1 MGKGVKSKQ
10 SERAS
15 GFAKEIFGMGL
26 MLFSILSLL
35 CLITGDVVFYTI
47 GAYVQGFFLGLF
59 GYFAFPVIGFVIL
72 LGLNCLIGH
81 RIFSKK
87 TRRLIRLFCLFA
99 FSVMAIIQTAAFY
112 DRRLDFFAN
121 FAAAYG
127 KGLRTLSN
135 STPLGAVSMIII
147 NPIGFISSKAGCY
160 IVFALLIIFS
170 LLLIFKKQV
179 AKFFTRAS
187 DNAQTKREEKGSKE
201 GKKKKDKKR
210 QPFAPVEETNRQ
222 FQNQPFETQ
231 QFPNQ
236 QSQNFPADNDEM
248 QQNSPRRPSFMENF
262 GDFGMKTKRDFNKES
277 KPIDVFGN
285 GFGMRNQNSSNSRN
299 GETYQ
304 QRYRD
309 DLSPEANYIIT
320 PPPLRPEDI
329 GQPPIK
335 ANNPSNSFDRTRTA
349 APDYDKSS
357 MGGTVFGETRGRTN
371 GKTDDFS
378 ASRDDRNY
386 SSDRPFTSE
395 TRGGLFDNFTDDR
408 QNEPFTPTNGSRS
421 NVANDDYNRDIK
433 ERLGVDRGKRRQDD
447 ELSKTVDSFMKDG
460 GNNFGLDDLPNSE
473 KTYNPAEHVKSDSFN
488 PNEVIRNR
496 GTEMR
501 KSAFNRDG
509 EFGRESFAKNEE
521 ETSRATNG
529 TATGRIDD
537 VPNRSN
543 VPDMNATETPFESIR
558 RKDEFGRTAFSE
570 QFSEDKTRDSYREN
584 TFGERSAFG
593 QDRQTDGTNTRT
605 ETTRVTNNR
614 TTNNQTN
621 TRTNVYVSNENG
633 RKSETGVNEQPA
645 NRSNNG
651 GFNKDDGAMS
661 GSGSFTS
668 STEGE
673 LAKLTDETDLNDG
686 YASIEEMPHNYKY
699 SKPPIDL
706 LTEITVDQGKV
717 IAERQRLMELAKLVE
732 VNFAKRGITVYLDN
746 IVYGMS
752 ITRFEYTIPTETSV
766 KCFTQNQG
774 DLAVWLHAK
783 GEIRI
788 VAPIPGT
795 SKIGIEVPNNVSMTV
810 GLKELLASSQ
820 FKRLKKDGI
829 YIPAGKN
836 VMAEPVF
843 INLTDMPHLLVA
855 GATGT
860 GKSVFLNAMLTSLLY
875 TYSPEELRI
884 VIVDPKQLEFVNF
897 EGIPHLLFN
906 KIITQAEEAAALL
919 SYLVKEM
926 EDRYKLFARVKV
938 KKISQYNETI
948 DKRTTKKLPYIII
961 LIDEFAD
968 LMMKNAAAKK
978 DMDTSIQRLAQL
990 ARAAGISLVFAT
1002 QRPTTDVIDGTIK
1015 NNFPARICFK
1025 TADYTNSQVVIGE
1038 NGAEKL
1044 LGKGDLLYKTNGP
1057 TERAQGALVEDN
1069 EIIRVVSYVNENND
1083 CYYDK
1088 NLLEYINKT
1097 AKTYGITQSAE
1108 KEGQMSMDLGETGNP
1123 ADMPVVYRRA
1133 VRVVIVLNTTSKST
1147 LQTKLGIGYNKA
1159 ARIID
1164 WMEKQGFISYVL
1176 DNKQREIRIDRA
1188 TYEQVFGEPFNED
1201 YTK

>member
-81 RIFSKK
+81 KVFSKK
-87 TRRLIRLFCLFA
+87 VRRLIRLFCLLA

-112 DRRLDFFAN
+112 DRSLNFFSN

-127 KGLRTLSN
+127 KGLRTLKN
-135 STPLGAVSMIII
+135 STPLGAVSMIIV
-147 NPIGFISSKAGCY
+147 NPIGFISSKVGCY
-160 IVFALLIIFS
+160 IVFSLLTIFS

-179 AKFFTRAS
+179 AMLFSRTS
-187 DNAQTKREEKGSKE
+187 DSAKTSREGKSYKGTKKEKG
-201 GKKKKDKKR
+201 KKR
-210 QPFAPVEETNRQ
+210 QPFAPVEEVNQQFATQPFENQQ
-222 FQNQPFETQ
+222 FQNQQP
-231 QFPNQ
+231 
-236 QSQNFPADNDEM
+236 QNVQTDNDGM
-248 QQNSPRRPSFMENF
+248 QQVPLRRPSFMENF
-262 GDFGMKTKRDFNKES
+262 GDFGMKSKRDFNKES

-285 GFGMRNQNSSNSRN
+285 GFGMRNQNQPN
-299 GETYQ
+299 GRSGGTYQ

-335 ANNPSNSFDRTRTA
+335 ANNPANSFDRTRTA

-357 MGGTVFGETRGRTN
+357 MGGTVFGETGGRTN
-371 GKTDDFS
+371 DFN
-378 ASRDDRNY
+378 ASRGNKNY
-386 SSDRPFTSE
+386 SNDTPFTNE
-395 TRGGLFDNFTDDR
+395 TRGGLFDNFASGR

-421 NVANDDYNRDIK
+421 SAANDDYNRDIK

-460 GNNFGLDDLPNSE
+460 GNNLGLDDLPNAE
-473 KTYNPAEHVKSDSFN
+473 RAYNPAEHVKADGFN

-496 GTEMR
+496 GTETR
-501 KSAFNRDG
+501 KPTFNRDG
-509 EFGRESFAKNEE
+509 EFGREPFVKNAD
-521 ETSRATNG
+521 ETSRATTESTTNRRMG
-529 TATGRIDD
+529 DI
-537 VPNRSN
+537 PNRTN
-543 VPDMNATETPFESIR
+543 VPDMNATETPFANTRTTDDIGRAPFTEQFTEDR
-558 RKDEFGRTAFSE
+558 ARDAYRKD
-570 QFSEDKTRDSYREN
+570 
-584 TFGERSAFG
+584 TFGERPVFG

-605 ETTRVTNNR
+605 ETTRVTNNK
-614 TTNNQTN
+614 TTNNQTS
-621 TRTNVYVSNENG
+621 TRTSVYVSNENERQG
-633 RKSETGVNEQPA
+633 ERGTNEQPT
-645 NRSNNG
+645 NRSNSG
-651 GFNKDDGAMS
+651 AFKKEDGPS
-661 GSGSFTS
+661 EGSGSFTS
-668 STEGE
+668 STENE
-673 LAKLTDETDLNDG
+673 LSKFTDETDPNAG

-706 LTEITVDQGKV
+706 LTEITVDQAKV

-810 GLKELLASSQ
+810 GLKELLASPQ

-843 INLTDMPHLLVA
+843 LNLTDMPHLLVA

-926 EDRYKLFARVKV
+926 DDRYQLFARARV
-938 KKISQYNETI
+938 KKISQYNEVI

-978 DMDTSIQRLAQL
+978 DMDSSIQRLAQL

-1057 TERAQGALVEDN
+1057 TERAQGALVEDS
-1069 EIIRVVSYVNENND
+1069 EIVRIVSYVNENND

-1088 NLLEYINKT
+1088 NLLEYINKV
-1097 AKTYGITQSAE
+1097 AKTYGTTQSAE
-1108 KEGQMSMDLGETGNP
+1108 REGQMSMDLGETGNP
-1123 ADMPVVYRRA
+1123 ADMPAVYRRA
-1133 VRVVIVLNTTSKST
+1133 VRVVIVHNTTSKST

-1188 TYEQVFGEPFNED
+1188 GYEQIFKEPFNED
-1201 YTK
+1201 YSK

>member
-35 CLITGDVVFYTI
+35 CLITGDVVFYTV

-81 RIFSKK
+81 KVFSKK
-87 TRRLIRLFCLFA
+87 ARRLIRLFCLLT

-112 DRRLDFFAN
+112 DRSLNFFSN

-127 KGLRTLSN
+127 KGLGTLKN
-135 STPLGAVSMIII
+135 STPLGAISMLII
-147 NPIGFISSKAGCY
+147 NPIGFISSKVGCY
-160 IVFALLIIFS
+160 IVFSLLIIFS

-179 AKFFTRAS
+179 ARIFSHTS
-187 DNAQTKREEKGSKE
+187 DNARKANDEKNDKANKKSKS
-201 GKKKKDKKR
+201 KKR
-210 QPFAPVEETNRQ
+210 QPFAPVEEFNQQLQSQPFENQQ
-222 FQNQPFETQ
+222 FQNHQPKNVQ
-231 QFPNQ
+231 P
-236 QSQNFPADNDEM
+236 DNDVM
-248 QQNSPRRPSFMENF
+248 QQTPPRRPSFMENF

-285 GFGMRNQNSSNSRN
+285 GFGMRNQNQSNGRN
-299 GETYQ
+299 GGTYQ
-304 QRYRD
+304 QKYRD

-335 ANNPSNSFDRTRTA
+335 ANNPSNAFDRARTA
-349 APDYDKSS
+349 APNYDKSS
-357 MGGTVFGETRGRTN
+357 MGGTVFDETSGRMNDLNNSRGN
-371 GKTDDFS
+371 Q
-378 ASRDDRNY
+378 NY
-386 SSDRPFTSE
+386 SKDRPLSNE
-395 TRGGLFDNFTDDR
+395 RRGGLFDNFTDNR
-408 QNEPFTPTNGSRS
+408 QGNSFSPNSGNRS
-421 NVANDDYNRDIK
+421 NVGNDGYTRDI
-433 ERLGVDRGKRRQDD
+433 EDRLGVERGKRRQDD
-447 ELSKTVDSFMKDG
+447 ELSKAIDSFMKDG
-460 GNNFGLDDLPNSE
+460 DTDLGLDDLPNSE
-473 KTYNPAEHVKSDSFN
+473 KAYNPAEHVNTDGFN

-496 GTEMR
+496 GYETR
-501 KSAFNRDG
+501 KPTYNRDG
-509 EFGRESFAKNEE
+509 EFGREPFAKNAEE
-521 ETSRATNG
+521 SSRATTERMTNG
-529 TATGRIDD
+529 KRDD
-537 VPNRSN
+537 VPNRTN
-543 VPDMNATETPFESIR
+543 VPDMNATETPFTNARTTDDFGRAPFAEQFTEDTAR
-558 RKDEFGRTAFSE
+558 DAYRKD
-570 QFSEDKTRDSYREN
+570 
-584 TFGERSAFG
+584 TFGERPVLG

-605 ETTRVTNNR
+605 ETTRVTNNKT
-614 TTNNQTN
+614 TTNNQTS

-633 RKSETGVNEQPA
+633 RQGERGATEQPA
-645 NRSNNG
+645 NRSNGGGLKKEDQSSVENG
-651 GFNKDDGAMS
+651 T
-661 GSGSFTS
+661 FTS
-668 STEGE
+668 STENE
-673 LAKLTDETDLNDG
+673 LSKFTDETDPNAG

-706 LTEITVDQGKV
+706 LTEIIVDQGKV
-717 IAERQRLMELAKLVE
+717 LAERQRLMELAKLVE

-795 SKIGIEVPNNVSMTV
+795 SKIGIEVPNNVSTAV
-810 GLKELLASSQ
+810 GLKELLASPQ

-843 INLTDMPHLLVA
+843 LNLTDMPHLLVA

-926 EDRYKLFARVKV
+926 DDRYKLFARERV
-938 KKISQYNETI
+938 KKISQYNEVI

-968 LMMKNAAAKK
+968 LMMKNATAKK
-978 DMDTSIQRLAQL
+978 DMDSSIQRLAQL

-1057 TERAQGALVEDN
+1057 TERAQGALVEDS
-1069 EIIRVVSYVNENND
+1069 EIVRIVSYVNENND

-1088 NLLEYINKT
+1088 NLLEYINKV
-1097 AKTYGITQSAE
+1097 AKTYGTTQSAE
-1108 KEGQMSMDLGETGNP
+1108 REGQMSMDLGETGSP

-1133 VRVVIVLNTTSKST
+1133 VRVVIVHNTTSKST

-1188 TYEQVFGEPFNED
+1188 GYEQIFGEPFNED
-1201 YTK
+1201 YSK